1 MVLVLFLPNFNKG
14 FSKMVSKA
22 LNIAKRVSG
31 YIVAKY
37 MHFKTDA
44 YIISHPK
51 SGRNWLRVLIG
62 KTLCEK
68 FNIPDEIMLDI
79 YKVTS
84 LAGILRTQVI
94 HDHSSYT
101 EGYKYYYLPTDKR
114 EYARKKVIF
123 LVRNIK
129 DLLVS
134 YYFQVNRREGNF
146 TGSIS
151 DFIRSDKYGVNKI
164 INFYNIWYENRTIP
178 KEFLLL
184 RYEEMH
190 KNTEEVLARTLK
202 FLGLD
207 EVDYHIIRKAVKF
220 ASFSN
225 MKKMEK
231 DNFFKRKA
239 IRPVNIN
246 DDDSYKVRRGIV
258 GGYYNYLS
266 EEDIK
271 YIDQVIKER
280 GCPFEQI

>member
-14 FSKMVSKA
+14 FSKMISKA

-123 LVRNIK
+123 LVRN
-129 DLLVS
+129 
-134 YYFQVNRREGNF
+134 F

-151 DFIRSDKYGVNKI
+151 DFIRSDKYGVNNI